1 MSFLYNILPNYT
13 KSISTK
19 TDTNITGTVN
29 TLEEYLKVYDTE
41 IFGMAASA
49 ITELLTFKDVN
60 LIDEKYLPYYAY
72 LLGYEWNNAIDSN
85 IQRNFIINI
94 IDLYKRKGTFF
105 SLNYLLHQIDQ
116 TVTMYEPEVD
126 RFIINQSKLSGSS
139 KYEDI
144 EVIKFITTLREYV
157 IITKHGLYTSDLT
170 EFWEKRLDVDG
181 LKEIIVNLEFE
192 EYVTFNSDNIYRSK
206 DGHEWEIVTTIPD
219 IIDVGWISYIQSY
232 IATSASDGIY
242 LSTDCE
248 NWFKVSD
255 ISGGNNIVS
264 KEGSILISVI
274 NNGILYSNDGFD
286 WTVTLQRDVINNLMY
301 TDILGYY
308 VAASN
313 DKVFTSTDGKFWTSY
328 QNLTD
333 ISCGIY
339 VQNTN
344 QFFVGKPD
352 GVYMSTDNVN
362 WDKKLDVADVT
373 AIHYSNIENLSG
385 VTPRLYIG
393 TQNYGLFYSVDG
405 EVYAKIADIPN
416 ISHIISTVSMID
428 GRSQILVFTDKDV
441 YGSEYGNE
449 WKVVSQMQFVTGA
462 TFSKMFNKFYVST
475 KLGVFSSD
483 YGTSWE
489 QCYNKTLSDN
499 YETRIEVE
507 TYNDLFTLR
516 KGQVF
521 QDSIVRVLDTNLLYQ
536 VIDDN
541 KLLSDDFTPTETNN
555 AFEQFFTYFD
565 YYSTAIQ
572 GTENLLNDDA
582 FNMVLVGTRSHG
594 MYSTIDGYNFLYKS
608 ELNDVCDIQ
617 SFLFDS
623 KLKVVSD
630 TIDGYNARFTP
641 LKDSVDGGDA
651 SMHIPDDV
659 DGYNAKN
666 NDTKQYIIVCTLE
679 GIYYT
684 DDTDFWQQGA
694 NTRYG
699 QSLEAIKV
707 LDEEN
712 NINITCKI
720 ENEHYV
726 ITEYIDEEGTEQ
738 TSSFDTR
745 YKAICMLYS
754 QSMDVFV
761 LGSYNGL
768 FISYDGISWEQVTT
782 DKVLYLYEVY
792 DGIGENFTN
801 YIIYNTEENIYASEN
816 CIEWMVV
823 HKRIPYNFTIPTIN
837 TLNAYTNSNI
847 YYSEDFIRW
856 QEQYPT
862 PKITK
867 AILKLIGDAETLQSS
882 RVFALAGLPALY
894 EDIFRSRDI
903 IFTKINP
910 NDYLGNDGKTIVKED
925 EYYSPYKEDT
935 LVPSD
940 VYAVNAK
947 PLLEEYKEKDIILT
961 NGEISQTIHLMSS
974 NVYALYL
981 LPNIMSLFQDH
992 DVVITI
998 HDDKDYSNGI
1008 LAGTLDGVYE
1018 SYDGKSWTKVL
1029 DCGTVYD
1036 IIYIGALNRYLV
1048 ASYTGLYTSSTSQ
1061 AWVRVIDTKSLTYNS
1076 LAFDTFLDDNVNIFV
1091 GTNDLGM
1098 YYSTDTLNWIKYKDC
1113 IANTIRENKYFPSPQ
1128 YYSPGVIEIQYSNTI
1143 DGLDDIVNMVKPAGI
1158 YHIYKKFYTIYVN
1171 MSIRPMTEMRKN
1183 WIRTWFNWEDYPD
1196 FDIWADENID
1206 YLNALQ
1212 YNTGMYST
1220 VIHQG
1225 HTFYNGTFVGDMS
1238 LDYPY
1243 YKLCEVCYASKV
1255 NANDNIEKESNS
1267 IVYVHRLNVQRSF
1280 HGTREEFDKYVLNN
1294 NDNSINVIDNVCCY
1308 DENCPVYQNRE
1319 LIKEN
1324 IDE

>member
-13 KSISTK
+13 KSISTR
-19 TDTNITGTVN
+19 TDMNITGTVN

-41 IFGMAASA
+41 IFGMATSA
-49 ITELLTFKDVN
+49 ITELLTFKDVRI
-60 LIDEKYLPYYAY
+60 IDEKYLPYYAY
-72 LLGYEWNNAIDSN
+72 LLGYEWNNAIDSD

-126 RFIINQSKLSGSS
+126 RFIINQS
-139 KYEDI
+139 
-144 EVIKFITTLREYV
+144 
-157 IITKHGLYTSDLT
+157 TSDLT
-170 EFWEKRLDVDG
+170 EFWVKRLDVEG
-181 LKEIIVNLEFE
+181 LKEIITNLDFD
-192 EYVTFNSDNIYRSK
+192 EYVTFNSNTIYRSK
-206 DGHEWEIVTTIPD
+206 DGHEWEAVTNIAN
-219 IIDVGWISYIQSY
+219 IIDVNWVSFIESYIV
-232 IATSASDGIY
+232 TSASEGIF

-255 ISGGNNIVS
+255 ICGGNNIVS

-286 WTVTLQRDVINNLMY
+286 WNITLERDVINNLMY

-313 DKVFTSTDGKFWTSY
+313 DMVFTSTDGKYWTSY
-328 QNLTD
+328 QNLTN
-333 ISCGIY
+333 ITCGIY
-339 VQNTN
+339 VSSTG
-344 QFFVGKPD
+344 QFFVGRPD

-362 WDKKLDVADVT
+362 WSKKLDISDVT
-373 AIHYSNIENLSG
+373 TIHYSTIENLSG
-385 VTPRLYIG
+385 VTPRIYVG
-393 TQNYGLFYSVDG
+393 TQNYGLYYSVDG
-405 EVYAKIADIPN
+405 ETYQKIADIPN
-416 ISHIISTVSMID
+416 ITHIVSTVAMSD
-428 GRSQILVFTDKDV
+428 GRSRILVFTDKDV
-441 YGSEYGNE
+441 YASEYGNN
-449 WKVVSQMQFVTGA
+449 WQVISQMCSVTGA
-462 TFSKMFNKFYVST
+462 TFSNTFSKFYVST
-475 KLGVFSSD
+475 NLGVFSSEF
-483 YGTSWE
+483 GENWI
-489 QCYNKTLSDN
+489 QCYNQTLSDN
-499 YETRIEVE
+499 YETNIQ
-507 TYNDLFTLR
+507 DLLNLR

-536 VIDDN
+536 VVDDN
-541 KLLSDDFTPTETNN
+541 KLLSDDFTPTENNN

-594 MYSTIDGYNFLYKS
+594 MYSTTDGYNFTYKS

-623 KLKVVSD
+623 KLKVVTD
-630 TIDGYNARFTP
+630 NIDGYNARFTP
-641 LKDSVDGGDA
+641 LRDSVDGGDA
-651 SMHIPDDV
+651 SMHIQDDV
-659 DGYNAKN
+659 DGYSAKN
-666 NDTKQYIIVCTLE
+666 NDVKQYIIVCTLE

-684 DDTDFWQQGA
+684 DDTDYWQQGA

-699 QSLEAIKV
+699 QSLEAEKV
-707 LDEEN
+707 IDEEN
-712 NINITCKI
+712 NISITCTI
-720 ENEHYV
+720 ENNHYV
-726 ITEYIDEEGTEQ
+726 ITNYIDEEGTEQ
-738 TSSFDTR
+738 TSTFDTR
-745 YKAICMLYS
+745 YKAICVLYS
-754 QSMDVFV
+754 QNMDVFV

-768 FISYDGISWEQVTT
+768 YISYDGISWEQVSTE
-782 DKVLYLYEVY
+782 KVLYLYEIY
-792 DGIGENFTN
+792 DGVEENFTN

-816 CIEWMVV
+816 CTEWMVV

-837 TLNAYTNSNI
+837 TLNAYTNENI

-867 AILKLIGDAETLQSS
+867 AILKLVGDTETLQSS

-894 EDIFRSRDI
+894 EDVFRSRDI

-925 EYYSPYKEDT
+925 EYYSPYKEDE
-935 LVPSD
+935 LIPSD

-947 PLLEEYKEKDIILT
+947 PLLDEYKERDIILT
-961 NGEISQTIHLMSS
+961 NGEITQTIQVASS
-974 NVYALYL
+974 NVFALYL
-981 LPNIMSLFQDH
+981 LPNIMNLFQDH

-998 HDDKDYSNGI
+998 HDDQDFSNGI

-1091 GTNDLGM
+1091 GTNDIGM

-1143 DGLDDIVNMVKPAGI
+1143 DGIDDIVNMVKPAGI

-1171 MSIRPMTEMRKN
+1171 MSIRPMTEMRRN
-1183 WIRTWFNWEDYPD
+1183 WVNTWFNWEDYPE
-1196 FDIWADENID
+1196 FDIWSDENTD

-1225 HTFYNGTFVGDMS
+1225 HTFYNGTLVGDMS
-1238 LDYPY
+1238 VDYPY
-1243 YKLCEVCYASKV
+1243 YRLCDVCYASKI
-1255 NANDNIEKESNS
+1255 NANDDKEKESNS
-1267 IVYVHRLNVQRSF
+1267 IVYVHRLNIQRSF

-1294 NDNSINVIDNVCCY
+1294 NDSSIDVIENVNCY
-1308 DENCPVYQNRE
+1308 DENCPVYQARGILKLE
-1319 LIKEN
+1319 LE
-1324 IDE
+1324 E

>member
-344 QFFVGKPD
+344 QFFIGRPD

-405 EVYAKIADIPN
+405 EVYAKIADIP
-416 ISHIISTVSMID
+416 
-428 GRSQILVFTDKDV
+428 
-441 YGSEYGNE
+441 
-449 WKVVSQMQFVTGA
+449 
-462 TFSKMFNKFYVST
+462 
-475 KLGVFSSD
+475 
-483 YGTSWE
+483 
-489 QCYNKTLSDN
+489 NKTLSDN

-745 YKAICMLYS
+745 YKAICVLYS

-768 FISYDGISWEQVTT
+768 FISYD
-782 DKVLYLYEVY
+782 
-792 DGIGENFTN
+792 
-801 YIIYNTEENIYASEN
+801 
-816 CIEWMVV
+816 
-823 HKRIPYNFTIPTIN
+823 
-837 TLNAYTNSNI
+837 
-847 YYSEDFIRW
+847 
-856 QEQYPT
+856 
-862 PKITK
+862 
-867 AILKLIGDAETLQSS
+867 
-882 RVFALAGLPALY
+882 
-894 EDIFRSRDI
+894 
-903 IFTKINP
+903 
-910 NDYLGNDGKTIVKED
+910 
-925 EYYSPYKEDT
+925 
-935 LVPSD
+935 
-940 VYAVNAK
+940 
-947 PLLEEYKEKDIILT
+947 
-961 NGEISQTIHLMSS
+961 
-974 NVYALYL
+974 
-981 LPNIMSLFQDH
+981 
-992 DVVITI
+992 
-998 HDDKDYSNGI
+998 
-1008 LAGTLDGVYE
+1008 
-1018 SYDGKSWTKVL
+1018 
-1029 DCGTVYD
+1029 
-1036 IIYIGALNRYLV
+1036 
-1048 ASYTGLYTSSTSQ
+1048 
-1061 AWVRVIDTKSLTYNS
+1061 
-1076 LAFDTFLDDNVNIFV
+1076 
-1091 GTNDLGM
+1091 
-1098 YYSTDTLNWIKYKDC
+1098 
-1113 IANTIRENKYFPSPQ
+1113 
-1128 YYSPGVIEIQYSNTI
+1128 
-1143 DGLDDIVNMVKPAGI
+1143 
-1158 YHIYKKFYTIYVN
+1158 
-1171 MSIRPMTEMRKN
+1171 
-1183 WIRTWFNWEDYPD
+1183 
-1196 FDIWADENID
+1196 
-1206 YLNALQ
+1206 
-1212 YNTGMYST
+1212 
-1220 VIHQG
+1220 
-1225 HTFYNGTFVGDMS
+1225 
-1238 LDYPY
+1238 
-1243 YKLCEVCYASKV
+1243 
-1255 NANDNIEKESNS
+1255 
-1267 IVYVHRLNVQRSF
+1267 
-1280 HGTREEFDKYVLNN
+1280 
-1294 NDNSINVIDNVCCY
+1294 
-1308 DENCPVYQNRE
+1308 
-1319 LIKEN
+1319 
-1324 IDE
+1324 